1 MIQPVEGSEELTP
14 GPVLHLAVQIRNKE
28 MACILVKKFGADPLI
43 KDQSGKTAVDWARCI
58 GDTAICRQLDPT
70 LDNAGLSSQPG

>member
-1 MIQPVEGSEELTP
+1 MVY
-14 GPVLHLAVQIRNKE
+14 
-28 MACILVKKFGADPLI
+28 ILVKKFGADPLI